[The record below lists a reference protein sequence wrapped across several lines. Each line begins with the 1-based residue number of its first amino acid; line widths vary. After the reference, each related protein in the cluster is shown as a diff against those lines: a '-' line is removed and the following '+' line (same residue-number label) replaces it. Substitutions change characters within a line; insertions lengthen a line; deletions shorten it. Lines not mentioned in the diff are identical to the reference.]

1 MYVQGFIWWWVGGG
15 AWDPPPPPPRI
26 IIKINSKHVALIV
39 NVRVV
44 YVIAGACEGKER
56 TTYIVYNGKSTL
68 TRVCNL
74 HSSSV
79 DGVFHE

>member
-1 MYVQGFIWWWVGGG
+1 MVAVVAMGYLQARDAWHLLTSALMHFVPLGFG
-15 AWDPPPPPPRI
+15 A
-26 IIKINSKHVALIV
+26 INAI
-39 NVRVV
+39 
-44 YVIAGACEGKER
+44 
-56 TTYIVYNGKSTL
+56 KSTL